1 MPQDLKSTAARHA
14 AELVKTLDAS
24 YLRQTQG
31 SEAPEFKQ
39 VGAGAGAGGW
49 QTVRGGVR
57 MASVTWVLAAAAA
70 GWAVQAS
77 GATIGFACAPVT
89 HTAAVCYL

>member
-39 VGAGAGAGGW
+39 VGTGAGSGEWKTVPGGA
-49 QTVRGGVR
+49 R
-57 MASVTWVLAAAAA
+57 MA
-70 GWAVQAS
+70 G
-77 GATIGFACAPVT
+77 
-89 HTAAVCYL
+89 